1 MKWTY
6 AIRQKF
12 RAALALGIVFV
23 LVLATHLMD
32 KNYFTKLQDTFSSVY
47 EDRLLA
53 EIYIYE
59 ISAQLLKK
67 KGLMEDYHQTT
78 ATDIRGIHQTY
89 NDSINSLLAKYEKT
103 KLTADES
110 VLFDDLKKNFNE
122 LFLLEAN
129 YKDDLTLSGSIEEQH
144 KKLAGNLDGLSEIQ
158 FLEGK
163 SLISDSRQIIAA
175 SKLTFQLELCV
186 LIVIGLLVQALIFA
200 SKSTRPTFSQN
211 TRMN

>member
-32 KNYFTKLQDTFSSVY
+32 KSYFTKLQNSFSSVY

-67 KGLMEDYHQTT
+67 KGLIENHNQTT
-78 ATDIRGIHQTY
+78 ATDIRGTHQTY
-89 NDSINSLLAKYEKT
+89 NDSINSLLAKYEGT
-103 KLTADES
+103 KLTVNES
-110 VLFDDLKKNFNE
+110 VLFDELKKNFNE

-129 YKDDLTLSGSIEEQH
+129 YKNSLMLSGAIEEQH
-144 KKLAGNLDGLSEIQ
+144 KKLADNLDGLSEIQ

-175 SKLTFQLELCV
+175 SNLTFQLELCV

-200 SKSTRPTFSQN
+200 SKSTRPTFSQDP
-211 TRMN
+211 RMN

>member
-32 KNYFTKLQDTFSSVY
+32 KNYFTKLQNTFSSVY

-67 KGLMEDYHQTT
+67 KGLMEDHNQTT
-78 ATDIRGIHQTY
+78 ATDIRGITQTY
-89 NDSINSLLAKYEKT
+89 NDSIESLLAKYEET

-129 YKDDLTLSGSIEEQH
+129 YKDDLTLSRAIEEQH

-163 SLISDSRQIIAA
+163 NLISDSRQIIAA
-175 SKLTFQLELCV
+175 SKLTFQLELGV

-200 SKSTRPTFSQN
+200 SKSMSPTFSQD